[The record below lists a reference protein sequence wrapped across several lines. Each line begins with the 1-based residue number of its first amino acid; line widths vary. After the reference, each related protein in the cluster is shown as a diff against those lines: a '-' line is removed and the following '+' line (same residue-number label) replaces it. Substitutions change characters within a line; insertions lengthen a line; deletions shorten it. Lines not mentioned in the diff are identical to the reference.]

1 MNNQIIA
8 NKNSK
13 NYKIN
18 GFSFP
23 LEYQQILTWILIA
36 LNSYIFYS
44 IVSNEITRYYP
55 KEIKIFILI
64 IHSFLLIIIL
74 FFGFLSTY
82 IDPSDPLLKKEM
94 NKKKKIKRNKEHYI
108 LEISRNFPF
117 CLICCS
123 NIHSTSKH
131 CKKCNKCI
139 KNFDHHCNW
148 LNNCVGKYNYDFF
161 YLLVFLIICY
171 CLINS
176 LCGFHLFFK
185 ANKKRKKNY
194 KLILIIIE
202 SLVNFIILLNFLFLF
217 VYHSYFIFKGITT
230 YEYILQKEKKDNTE
244 SNSDKNS
251 FSVDEINKNLTTFQ
265 KSKNNINN
273 LKNKIPN
280 SDERKKK
287 EEKEEFQSKNDVLE
301 KSDEINFLNK
311 NKEILSYNNYN
322 SQKICDKKE
331 RTSNKIENKLIE
343 TEPNNFINNEI
354 KINNYLKKEKNSLP
368 GKNENNNRNNF
379 NNILK
384 IDKEKEEDVDI
395 YDKIKLKYNKNR
407 NKISSKQLIYKLDML
422 SKKDIESGNKRSN
435 LYTLKGEKIIINN
448 ENPSEGIF
456 NRIVEEIYTNKSS
469 TLANENKKLK

>member
-1 MNNQIIA
+1 
-8 NKNSK
+8 
-13 NYKIN
+13 
-18 GFSFP
+18 
-23 LEYQQILTWILIA
+23 
-36 LNSYIFYS
+36 
-44 IVSNEITRYYP
+44 
-55 KEIKIFILI
+55 
-64 IHSFLLIIIL
+64 
-74 FFGFLSTY
+74 
-82 IDPSDPLLKKEM
+82 M

-176 LCGFHLFFK
+176 ICGFHLFFK

-422 SKKDIESGNKRSN
+422 SKKDSESGNKRSN